1 MKLYDFLTEQAAM
14 DEAAMNPT
22 EFDRAVEQGQ
32 AKGVLVGF
40 EFEVHVPEATLK
52 AVEPAKDNE
61 EDKLNEFAS
70 VITQYFDNN
79 DLADLLPESFDQ
91 NFGFKQAVNGFS
103 DMQSAV
109 TAMEQERLATI
120 RKLFDQVPE
129 KLRAKI
135 LRQSSRDYSGNQIPA
150 DMPLDLQLSFF
161 RTFGNRLHYASNDRT
176 IENLGRQ
183 IMRASNHDW
192 EEVLSFL
199 YAGRVV
205 EWDKISS
212 TAQKISDNFLYY
224 FDLKRPINEIWRDL
238 DLDSWTD
245 DNYDN
250 YEDNAVEY
258 TQATNILVPAIE
270 SMTGRKVH
278 VFRSYHQSKK
288 NMTDWYIEPDG
299 SLEANEDNDASCEI
313 VSPPM
318 PAMEA
323 VTALKNFYGLAQ
335 QLNLYTNSTTGLH
348 INVSIPGNLDVLKLA
363 VFLGDQYVLKYFGRE
378 GSNYARSVQQ
388 RLAQQAAG
396 AVTVKTANKK
406 TNTIGQ
412 PRTTVKI
419 DMKQLSDIA
428 RDATRGHMDSI
439 SNNGKYFSFRHA
451 GGNYLADLAGIYNSV
466 GRFIRAMII
475 ASDPTLYRQD
485 YLAKLAKLTAGPEDS
500 VQPNAKDDQVINY
513 LRTKGMPILVMDI
526 QRYKEG
532 RNMTRLAERGFWEAT
547 GVAWRPEYARSMT
560 ITANSASAQ
569 AAIVD
574 KFQNESRKAESRAKP
589 VTEFETV
596 VVVPPNTAVLRK
608 LLATDYPPGVG
619 TISADT
625 GITIGFFL
633 RRKQQLPPTDSRVQ
647 QYIKTLLRQRFPKG
661 KVKEQIA

>member
-1 MKLYDFLTEQAAM
+1 MKLYDFLTEQAAI
-14 DEAAMNPT
+14 DEATMNPT

-40 EFEVHVPEATLK
+40 EFEVHVPEATIKGMEPPAEKEQERLK
-52 AVEPAKDNE
+52 
-61 EDKLNEFAS
+61 EFAS
-70 VITQYFDNN
+70 VIPQYFDNS
-79 DLADLLPESFDQ
+79 DLDDLSPEAFDR
-91 NFGFKQAVNGFS
+91 NFGLRQARHALV
-103 DMQSAV
+103 DLQSAAN
-109 TAMEQERLATI
+109 AMMQERLAMI

-129 KLRAKI
+129 KIRVKALKKA
-135 LRQSSRDYSGNQIPA
+135 SRDYTGNQIPA
-150 DMPLDLQLSFF
+150 DMPLERQLSFF
-161 RTFGNRLHYASNDRT
+161 RGFGNRVHYETNDST

-192 EEVLSFL
+192 DEVLSFL

-205 EWDKISS
+205 DWDKIDS
-212 TAQKISDNFLYY
+212 TAAHISNNFLDY
-224 FDLKRPINEIWRDL
+224 FDLKRPMREIWREL
-238 DLDSWTD
+238 DLDDWIDSDYDDYD
-245 DNYDN
+245 DNP
-250 YEDNAVEY
+250 AEY
-258 TQATNILVPAIE
+258 KEATDILVPAIQT
-270 SMTGRKVH
+270 MTGRKVH

-299 SLEANEDNDASCEI
+299 SLEANEDNDVSCEI

-323 VTALKNFYGLAQ
+323 VTALKNFYSLAQ
-335 QLNLYTNSTTGLH
+335 QLKLYTNSTTGLH

-378 GSNYARSVQQ
+378 GSHYAQSVQQ
-388 RLAQQAAG
+388 RLAQQATG
-396 AVTVKTANKK
+396 AVKVKTANKK

-412 PRTTVKI
+412 PRVTVKI
-419 DMKQLSDIA
+419 DMKKLSDIA

-475 ASDPTLYRQD
+475 ASDPKLYRQD
-485 YLAKLAKLTAGPEDS
+485 YLAKLAKLAAGPED
-500 VQPNAKDDQVINY
+500 VMQPNAKDDQVINY

-532 RNMTRLAERGFWEAT
+532 RNMTRLAERGFYQAT
-547 GVAWRPEYARSMT
+547 GAAWRPEYARSMT

-569 AAIVD
+569 AAIAN
-574 KFQNESRKAESRAKP
+574 KFKNESRKAESLAKP
-589 VTEFETV
+589 VSEFETV
-596 VVVPPNTAVLRK
+596 VVVPPTAQVLRK
-608 LLATDYPPGVG
+608 LLATDYPAGVA
-619 TISADT
+619 TISADS

-633 RRKQQLPPTDSRVQ
+633 RRKEQLPPTDSRVQ

>member
-1 MKLYDFLTEQAAM
+1 MKLYDFLTEQAAI

-40 EFEVHVPEATLK
+40 EFEVHMPEATITGT
-52 AVEPAKDNE
+52 EPSKDNE
-61 EDKLNEFAS
+61 EAQLKEFVS
-70 VITQYFDNN
+70 VITQYFNNN
-79 DLADLLPESFDQ
+79 DLDDLSPEAFDRNFGLRQARHGFADL
-91 NFGFKQAVNGFS
+91 
-103 DMQSAV
+103 QSAAN
-109 TAMEQERLATI
+109 AMIQERLAII
-120 RKLFDQVPE
+120 RKLFDQIPE
-129 KLRAKI
+129 KLRAK
-135 LRQSSRDYSGNQIPA
+135 LLKKSSRDRGGNIPA
-150 DMPLDLQLSFF
+150 DMPLERQLSFF
-161 RTFGNRLHYASNDRT
+161 RGFGNRVFYETNDNT
-176 IENLGRQ
+176 IENLGRK
-183 IMRASNHDW
+183 IIRASNHDW
-192 EEVLSFL
+192 EELLSFL

-205 EWDKISS
+205 DWDKIDS
-212 TAQKISDNFLYY
+212 TAAEISNNFLAY
-224 FDLKRPINEIWRDL
+224 FDLKRPMREIWREL
-238 DLDSWTD
+238 DLDDWIDSDYDDYD
-245 DNYDN
+245 DNP
-250 YEDNAVEY
+250 AEY
-258 TQATNILVPAIE
+258 KEATDILVPAIQ

-299 SLEANEDNDASCEI
+299 SLEANEDNDVSCEI

-335 QLNLYTNSTTGLH
+335 QLKLYTNSTTGLH

-378 GSNYARSVQQ
+378 GSHYAQSVQQ
-388 RLAQQAAG
+388 RLAQQATG
-396 AVTVKTANKK
+396 AVKVKTANKK

-412 PRTTVKI
+412 PRTTVQI
-419 DMKQLSDIA
+419 DMKKLSDIA

-485 YLAKLAKLTAGPEDS
+485 YLAKLAKLAAGPED
-500 VQPNAKDDQVINY
+500 VMQPNAKDDQVINY

-532 RNMTRLAERGFWEAT
+532 RNMTRLAERGFYQAT
-547 GVAWRPEYARSMT
+547 GATWRPEYARSMT

-569 AAIVD
+569 AAIAN
-574 KFQNESRKAESRAKP
+574 KFKNESRKAESLAKP

-596 VVVPPNTAVLRK
+596 VVVPPTAQVLRK
-608 LLATDYPPGVG
+608 LLATDYPAGVA
-619 TISADT
+619 TISADS

-633 RRKQQLPPTDSRVQ
+633 RRKEQLPPTDSRVQ